1 MLRITTGLLAV
12 VLAGSAGAAGWRSMV
27 IDASSEGSFN
37 ESVLALKEKLPP
49 VRRHVFEQSLLDI
62 WVQSTKAAEADGR
75 EYTPGD
81 LLRQVDGLGYQEV
94 VKFTDPTGDTAR
106 RYFDQAYARLNSSD
120 TGKPDV
126 GSRAPRSAP
135 LFGSIV
141 PPGREAGESRFRP
154 LGGEPGVN
162 PWQK

>member
-1 MLRITTGLLAV
+1 
-12 VLAGSAGAAGWRSMV
+12 MV

-75 EYTPGD
+75 EYTAGD

-106 RYFDQAYARLNSSD
+106 RYFDQAYARLNSGD
-120 TGKPDV
+120 TGKPDDV
-126 GSRAPRSAP
+126 GTPPRSLP
-135 LFGSIV
+135 R
-141 PPGREAGESRFRP
+141 PNYNEPGREAGESRFRP
-154 LGGEPGVN
+154 LGGQPGVN
-162 PWQK
+162 PWQQ